1 MPSRVREYF
10 VPRNAPTGR
19 CEAQFVHERNVTAMH
34 LACSEC
40 GAVAT
45 SGQIFCSSCNGL
57 LAFTIDPER
66 FDGRALRATFDERR
80 LSNDPLD
87 TSGVWR
93 FRELLPDIAREHVVT
108 LRENALP
115 VYGACL
121 GGSYADATNASYVH
135 LGMNPT
141 ASFKDAGMT
150 AAISH
155 AKSSGARVAIC
166 ASTGNTAAAM
176 SAYCA
181 RAGIAGLV
189 LVPAVGISASKV
201 AQTLDYGATVAA
213 IDGDFD
219 RALEVVR
226 GLDPTRIAI
235 VNSVNPYRIEGQ
247 KCAAFALLQARGW
260 RVPDWLVL
268 PGGNLGNTSAF
279 GKGFREALALG
290 LIDRLPRI
298 AVVQAAGAAPFAKLF
313 RDGGEMVPVH
323 ARTTATAIK
332 IGAPASWRKAL
343 AEVRASNGTVIDV
356 SDDEIADARAVI
368 GRDGIGCEPASAA
381 SLAGLRV
388 LRDRGIIGRDEDAVL
403 VLTGHVLKDGAYA
416 TTYHESAAPF
426 ANRIR
431 QTPTDALLRDLIDEV
446 TAVRVE

>member
-1 MPSRVREYF
+1 MV
-10 VPRNAPTGR
+10 
-19 CEAQFVHERNVTAMH
+19 

-40 GAVAT
+40 GAPAPDDT
-45 SGQIFCSSCNGL
+45 LFCSRCDGL
-57 LAFTIDPER
+57 LAFALDPTA
-66 FDGRALRATFDERR
+66 FDAPALRRTFAERR

-93 FRELLPDIAREHVVT
+93 FRELLPAIAREHVVT

-115 VYGACL
+115 LYDARAGAAYGDTCRV
-121 GGSYADATNASYVH
+121 SYLH

-155 AKSSGARVAIC
+155 AKAKGARVAVC

-176 SAYCA
+176 AAYCA
-181 RAGIAGLV
+181 RAGIVALV

-219 RALEVVR
+219 RALDVVR
-226 GLDPTRIAI
+226 ALDPSQVAI
-235 VNSVNPYRIEGQ
+235 VNSINPYRIEGQ
-247 KCAAFALLQARGW
+247 KCAAFAMLAARDW
-260 RVPDWLVL
+260 QVPDWIVL

-290 LIDRLPRI
+290 FIDRLPRM
-298 AVVQAAGAAPFAKLF
+298 AVVQAAGAAPFSALF
-313 RDGGEMVPVH
+313 RDGGDLVPVR

-343 AEVRASNGTVIDV
+343 GEVRRTNGTVLDV
-356 SDDEIADARAVI
+356 SDDAIADARAVI
-368 GRDGIGCEPASAA
+368 GRDGVGCEPASAA
-381 SLAGLRV
+381 SLAGLRA
-388 LRDRGIIGRDEDAVL
+388 LRERGTIAANDDVVL
-403 VLTGHVLKDGAYA
+403 VLTGHVLKDTAYA
-416 TTYHESAAPF
+416 TAYHESAAPF
-426 ANRIR
+426 ANRIHAA
-431 QTPTDALLRDLIDEV
+431 PTDAALRELIDGV
-446 TAVRVE
+446 TAARV

>member
-1 MPSRVREYF
+1 M
-10 VPRNAPTGR
+10 
-19 CEAQFVHERNVTAMH
+19 Q

-40 GAVAT
+40 GAPSRDT
-45 SGQIFCSSCNGL
+45 MLCSACDGL
-57 LAFTIDPER
+57 LAFSLDAAA
-66 FDGRALRATFDERR
+66 FDAKLLRRTFAERR

-93 FRELLPDIAREHVVT
+93 FRELLPEIAPKHVVT

-115 VYGACL
+115 LYDARA
-121 GGSYADATNASYVH
+121 GGTYADATRVSYLH

-155 AKSSGARVAIC
+155 AKATGAQVAVC

-176 SAYCA
+176 AAYCA
-181 RAGIAGLV
+181 RAGIVALV
-189 LVPAVGISASKV
+189 LVPAVGISAAKV

-219 RALEVVR
+219 RALEIVR
-226 GLDPTRIAI
+226 SLDPAHVTI
-235 VNSVNPYRIEGQ
+235 VNSINPYRIEGQ
-247 KCAAFALLQARGW
+247 KCAAFALLQARDW
-260 RVPDWLVL
+260 HVPDWLVL

-290 LIDRLPRI
+290 LTDRLPRM
-298 AVVQAAGAAPFAKLF
+298 AVVQASGAAPFAALF
-313 RDGGEMVPVH
+313 RDGGDLRPVQ
-323 ARTTATAIK
+323 ARTSATAIK

-343 AEVRASNGTVIDV
+343 AEVRVSDGTVIDV
-356 SDDEIADARAVI
+356 DDEAIADARAIV

-388 LRDRGIIGRDEDAVL
+388 LRRRGTIAGGDDVVL
-403 VLTGHVLKDGAYA
+403 VLTGHVLKDSAYA
-416 TTYHESAAPF
+416 TAYHESAAPF
-426 ANRIR
+426 ANHIHPA
-431 QTPTDALLRDLIDEV
+431 PTAAALRELIDEV
-446 TAVRVE
+446 TSARV

>member
-1 MPSRVREYF
+1 
-10 VPRNAPTGR
+10 
-19 CEAQFVHERNVTAMH
+19 MH

-40 GAVAT
+40 GAPA
-45 SGQIFCSSCNGL
+45 SHDKLFCSVCGGL
-57 LAFTIDPER
+57 LAFSLDPTTFE
-66 FDGRALRATFDERR
+66 AATLRRTFAERR

-93 FRELLPDIAREHVVT
+93 FRELLPAIAPEHVVT

-115 VYGACL
+115 LYESRAGAAYGDTCHVAYL
-121 GGSYADATNASYVH
+121 H

-141 ASFKDAGMT
+141 ASFKDTGMT

-155 AKSSGARVAIC
+155 AKAAGARVAVC

-176 SAYCA
+176 AAYCA
-181 RAGIAGLV
+181 RAGIAALV

-226 GLDPTRIAI
+226 SLDPARVAI
-235 VNSVNPYRIEGQ
+235 VNSINPYRIEGQ
-247 KCAAFALLQARGW
+247 KCAAFAMLQARDW
-260 RVPDWLVL
+260 HPPDWLVL

-290 LIDRLPRI
+290 LIHRLPKI
-298 AVVQAAGAAPFAKLF
+298 AVVQAAGAAPFSALF
-313 RDGGEMVPVH
+313 RNGGELEPVR
-323 ARTTATAIK
+323 AQTTATAIK

-343 AEVRASNGTVIDV
+343 AEVRASGGTVLDV
-356 SDDEIADARAVI
+356 TDDEIADARAVI
-368 GRDGIGCEPASAA
+368 GRDGVGCEPASAA
-381 SLAGLRV
+381 SLAGLRK
-388 LRDRGIIGRDEDAVL
+388 LRAAGTIGVTEDVVL
-403 VLTGHVLKDGAYA
+403 VLTGHVLKDTAYA
-416 TTYHESAAPF
+416 TAYHESSAPF
-426 ANRIR
+426 ANRIHAA
-431 QTPTDALLRDLIDEV
+431 PTDVALRDLIDAV
-446 TAVRVE
+446 TTVRV

>member
-1 MPSRVREYF
+1 
-10 VPRNAPTGR
+10 
-19 CEAQFVHERNVTAMH
+19 
-34 LACSEC
+34 
-40 GAVAT
+40 
-45 SGQIFCSSCNGL
+45 
-57 LAFTIDPER
+57 
-66 FDGRALRATFDERR
+66 
-80 LSNDPLD
+80 
-87 TSGVWR
+87 
-93 FRELLPDIAREHVVT
+93 
-108 LRENALP
+108 
-115 VYGACL
+115 
-121 GGSYADATNASYVH
+121 
-135 LGMNPT
+135 MNPT

-150 AAISH
+150 VAISH
-155 AKSSGARVAIC
+155 AKESGARVAVC

-176 SAYCA
+176 AAYAA
-181 RAGIAGLV
+181 RAEIAALV
-189 LVPAVGISASKV
+189 LVPAVGVSEAKM

-226 GLDPTRIAI
+226 GLDPARVAI

-247 KCAAFALLQARGW
+247 KCAAFALLEARDW

-298 AVVQAAGAAPFAKLF
+298 AVVQASGAAPFAKLF
-313 RDGGEMVPVH
+313 RDGGEMIPVR
-323 ARTTATAIK
+323 AQTTATAIK

-343 AEVRASNGTVIDV
+343 AEVRACHGTVLDV

-381 SLAGLRV
+381 SLAGLRR
-388 LRDRGIIGRDEDAVL
+388 LRAVGTIGRDEDVVL

-416 TTYHESAAPF
+416 SAYHTSAAPF

-431 QTPTDALLRDLIDEV
+431 NAPTDAALRELIDEV
-446 TAVRVE
+446 TAVRA

>member
-1 MPSRVREYF
+1 MR
-10 VPRNAPTGR
+10 
-19 CEAQFVHERNVTAMH
+19 

-40 GAVAT
+40 GAVASAGT
-45 SGQIFCSSCNGL
+45 LFCDACGGL
-57 LAFTIDPER
+57 LAFDLDPSS
-66 FDGRALRATFDERR
+66 FDPVALRQTFRERR
-80 LSNDPLD
+80 ASNDALD

-93 FRELLPDIAREHVVT
+93 FRELLPAIAASNVVT

-115 VYGACL
+115 LYTAVRGGAF
-121 GGSYADATNASYVH
+121 ADATRASYLH

-150 AAISH
+150 VAISH
-155 AKSSGARVAIC
+155 AKESGARVAVC

-176 SAYCA
+176 AAYAA
-181 RAGIAGLV
+181 RAEIAALV
-189 LVPAVGISASKV
+189 LVPAVGVSEAKM

-226 GLDPTRIAI
+226 GLDPARVAI

-247 KCAAFALLQARGW
+247 KCAAFALLEARDW
-260 RVPDWLVL
+260 RVPEWLVL
-268 PGGNLGNTSAF
+268 PGGNLGNTSAL
-279 GKGFREALALG
+279 GKGFREALSLG

-313 RDGGEMVPVH
+313 RDGGDMVPVR
-323 ARTTATAIK
+323 AQTTATAIK

-343 AEVRASNGTVIDV
+343 AEVRAC
-356 SDDEIADARAVI
+356 ARAVI
-368 GRDGIGCEPASAA
+368 GRDGVGCEPASAA
-381 SLAGLRV
+381 SLAGLRK
-388 LRDRGIIGRDEDAVL
+388 LRTNGTIGRDDDTVL

-416 TTYHESAAPF
+416 SAYHTSGAPF

-431 QTPTDALLRDLIDEV
+431 NAPTDASLRELIDEV
-446 TAVRVE
+446 TAVRA

>member
-1 MPSRVREYF
+1 
-10 VPRNAPTGR
+10 
-19 CEAQFVHERNVTAMH
+19 MH

-40 GAVAT
+40 GAVASAGT
-45 SGQIFCSSCNGL
+45 LFCDACGGL
-57 LAFTIDPER
+57 LAFDLDPSS
-66 FDGRALRATFDERR
+66 FDTGVLRQTFRDRRA
-80 LSNDPLD
+80 SNDPLD

-93 FRELLPDIAREHVVT
+93 FRELLPPIAPANVVT

-115 VYGACL
+115 LYTAVRGGEYG
-121 GGSYADATNASYVH
+121 DATRASYLH

-150 AAISH
+150 VAISR
-155 AKSSGARVAIC
+155 AKETGARVAVC

-176 SAYCA
+176 AAYAA
-181 RAGIAGLV
+181 RAQIAALV
-189 LVPAVGISASKV
+189 LVPAVGVSEAKM
-201 AQTLDYGATVAA
+201 AQTLDYGAAVAA

-226 GLDPTRIAI
+226 GLDPRRVAI

-247 KCAAFALLQARGW
+247 KCAAFALLEARDW

-298 AVVQAAGAAPFAKLF
+298 AVVQASGAAPFVKLF
-313 RDGGEMVPVH
+313 RDGGNMVPVR
-323 ARTTATAIK
+323 AQTTATAIK

-343 AEVRASNGTVIDV
+343 AEVRASDGTVLDV

-381 SLAGLRV
+381 SLAGLRK
-388 LRDRGIIGRDEDAVL
+388 LRASGTIGRNEDTVL

-416 TTYHESAAPF
+416 SAYHTSGAPF

-431 QTPTDALLRDLIDEV
+431 NAPTDPALRELIDEV
-446 TAVRVE
+446 TAVRA

>member
-1 MPSRVREYF
+1 MRF
-10 VPRNAPTGR
+10 G
-19 CEAQFVHERNVTAMH
+19 
-34 LACSEC
+34 CSEC
-40 GAVAT
+40 GAGAAAGT
-45 SGQIFCSSCNGL
+45 LFCAVCGGL
-57 LAFTIDPER
+57 LAFTLDPASY
-66 FDGRALRATFDERR
+66 DASSLRRTFAERR
-80 LSNDPLD
+80 TSNDPLD

-93 FRELLPDIAREHVVT
+93 YRDLLPPIDRANVVT
-108 LRENALP
+108 LRENDLP
-115 VYGACL
+115 LYAAVRGAE
-121 GGSYADATNASYVH
+121 YAACDRVGYLH

-155 AKSSGARVAIC
+155 AKAAGARVAVC

-176 SAYCA
+176 AAYAA
-181 RAGIAGLV
+181 RAGIVALV
-189 LVPAVGISASKV
+189 LVPAVGVSDAKM

-219 RALEVVR
+219 RALEIVR
-226 GLDPTRIAI
+226 GLDPARVAI

-247 KCAAFALLQARGW
+247 KCAAFAMLEARDW
-260 RVPDWLVL
+260 NVPDWLVL

-279 GKGFREALALG
+279 GKGLREAHALG

-298 AVVQAAGAAPFAKLF
+298 AVVQASGAAPFARLF
-313 RDGGEMVPVH
+313 REGGDMVPVH
-323 ARTTATAIK
+323 AQTTATAIK

-343 AEVRASNGTVIDV
+343 AEVRATHGTVLDV
-356 SDDEIADARAVI
+356 SDAEIADARAVI

-381 SLAGLRV
+381 SLAGLRR
-388 LRDRGIIGRDEDAVL
+388 LREDGTVGPGDDVVL

-416 TTYHESAAPF
+416 TDYHASSAPF

-431 QTPTDALLRDLIDEV
+431 HAPSDDALRALIDEV
-446 TAVRVE
+446 TTVRA

>member
-1 MPSRVREYF
+1 MSP
-10 VPRNAPTGR
+10 
-19 CEAQFVHERNVTAMH
+19 AMH

-40 GAVAT
+40 GRAAA
-45 SGQIFCSSCNGL
+45 SESLFCEGCGGL
-57 LAFTIDPER
+57 LAFALDPS
-66 FDGRALRATFDERR
+66 TFDPTELRRTFHDRR

-93 FRELLPDIAREHVVT
+93 FRELLPPIAREHVVT
-108 LRENALP
+108 LRENVLP
-115 VYGACL
+115 LYEAVR
-121 GGSYADATNASYVH
+121 GGEYADAGRAAYLH

-155 AKSSGARVAIC
+155 AKASGARVAVC

-176 SAYCA
+176 AAYGA
-181 RAGIAGLV
+181 RAGIAALV
-189 LVPAVGISASKV
+189 LVPAVGISEAKV
-201 AQTLDYGATVAA
+201 SQTLDYGATVVA
-213 IDGDFD
+213 IAGDFD

-226 GLDPTRIAI
+226 SLDPSRVAI

-247 KCAAFALLQARGW
+247 KCAAFALLDARDW
-260 RVPDWLVL
+260 RVPDWIVL

-290 LIDRLPRI
+290 LIDRLPRF
-298 AVVQAAGAAPFAKLF
+298 AVVQAEGAAPFARLF
-313 RDGGEMVPVH
+313 RDGGELVPVH
-323 ARTTATAIK
+323 AETTATAIK

-343 AEVRASNGTVIDV
+343 AEVRRSNGTVLAVTD
-356 SDDEIADARAVI
+356 SEIADARAIV
-368 GRDGIGCEPASAA
+368 GRDGVGCEPASAA
-381 SLAGLRV
+381 SLAGLRA
-388 LRDRGIIGRDEDAVL
+388 LRENGTIARDDDVVM

-416 TTYHESAAPF
+416 AAYHTSTAPF

-431 QTPTDALLRDLIDEV
+431 PAPTDELLRALIDEA
-446 TAVRVE
+446 TAVRA

>member
-1 MPSRVREYF
+1 
-10 VPRNAPTGR
+10 
-19 CEAQFVHERNVTAMH
+19 MH

-40 GAVAT
+40 GAGAAAN
-45 SGQIFCSSCNGL
+45 SLFCDACGGL
-57 LAFTIDPER
+57 LAFALDPSAYDAES
-66 FDGRALRATFDERR
+66 LRRTFRERR

-87 TSGVWR
+87 ASGVWR
-93 FRELLPDIAREHVVT
+93 FRELLPPIATEHVVT
-108 LRENALP
+108 LRENVLP
-115 VYGACL
+115 LYDAVA
-121 GGSYADATNASYVH
+121 GGSYAGASRAAYLH

-155 AKSSGARVAIC
+155 AKANGARVAVC

-176 SAYCA
+176 SAYGA
-181 RAGIAGLV
+181 RAGITALV
-189 LVPAVGISASKV
+189 LVPAVGVSEAKM

-226 GLDPTRIAI
+226 TLDPARVAI

-247 KCAAFALLQARGW
+247 KCAAFALLESRNWQ
-260 RVPDWLVL
+260 VPDWLVL

-298 AVVQAAGAAPFAKLF
+298 AVVQAAGAAPFERLF
-313 RDGGEMVPVH
+313 REGGEMIPVH
-323 ARTTATAIK
+323 AKTTATAIK

-343 AEVRASNGTVIDV
+343 AEVTAACGTVLAVTDE
-356 SDDEIADARAVI
+356 EIADARAVI
-368 GRDGIGCEPASAA
+368 GRDGVGCEPASAA
-381 SLAGLRV
+381 SLAGLRQ
-388 LRDRGIIGRDEDAVL
+388 LRANGTIARDEDVVL

-416 TTYHESAAPF
+416 AAYHASGAPF
-426 ANRIR
+426 ANAIR
-431 QTPTDALLRDLIDEV
+431 NAPTDAALRALIDEV
-446 TAVRVE
+446 TAVRA

>member
-1 MPSRVREYF
+1 
-10 VPRNAPTGR
+10 
-19 CEAQFVHERNVTAMH
+19 MH

-40 GAVAT
+40 GAVASAGT
-45 SGQIFCSSCNGL
+45 LFCDACGGL
-57 LAFTIDPER
+57 LAFDLDPTS
-66 FDGRALRATFDERR
+66 FDPGALRQTFRDRR
-80 LSNDPLD
+80 ASNDPLD

-93 FRELLPDIAREHVVT
+93 FRELLPPIAAANVVT

-115 VYGACL
+115 LYTAVR
-121 GGSYADATNASYVH
+121 GGEYVDATRASYLH

-150 AAISH
+150 VAISH
-155 AKSSGARVAIC
+155 AKESGARVAVC

-176 SAYCA
+176 AAYAA
-181 RAGIAGLV
+181 RAEIAALV
-189 LVPAVGISASKV
+189 LVPAVGVSEAKM

-226 GLDPTRIAI
+226 GLDPTRVAI

-247 KCAAFALLQARGW
+247 KCAAFALLEARDW

-298 AVVQAAGAAPFAKLF
+298 AVVQASGAAPFAKLF
-313 RDGGEMVPVH
+313 RDGGDIVPVR
-323 ARTTATAIK
+323 AQTTATAIK

-343 AEVRASNGTVIDV
+343 AEVRAV
-356 SDDEIADARAVI
+356 DDRDARAVI

-381 SLAGLRV
+381 SLAGLRR
-388 LRDRGIIGRDEDAVL
+388 LRASRTIARDDDVVL

-416 TTYHESAAPF
+416 SAYHTSGAPY

-431 QTPTDALLRDLIDEV
+431 NAPTDAALRELIDEV
-446 TAVRVE
+446 TAVRA